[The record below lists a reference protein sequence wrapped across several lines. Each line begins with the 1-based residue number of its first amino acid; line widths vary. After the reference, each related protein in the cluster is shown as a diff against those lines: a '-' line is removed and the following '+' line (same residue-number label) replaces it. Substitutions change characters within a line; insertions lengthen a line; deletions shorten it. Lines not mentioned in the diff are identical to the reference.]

1 MPVLELA
8 WGANTYAVGM
18 SSHSDTAFGLA
29 WMEEPGLGSGYPDR
43 LSQSP
48 HSRVPTSDC
57 HLCEVCRSRVSLK
70 WAMPVEREQENDET
84 GEGSSGRF
92 EAYMFNVSL

>member
-29 WMEEPGLGSGYPDR
+29 WMEEPSLGSGYPDR

-48 HSRVPTSDC
+48 YSRVPTSDC
-57 HLCEVCRSRVSLK
+57 VRVVV
-70 WAMPVEREQENDET
+70 P
-84 GEGSSGRF
+84 
-92 EAYMFNVSL
+92 MFH